1 MVGDGENEGRPES
14 RSRRSAS
21 VHGAIPGAAS
31 EIIGDLVG
39 RYRPD
44 EGVGA
49 EKESMVSLY
58 GPRRRKSPKVS
69 SVEEWWRMGQE
80 GGAVEPTQVNARRGR
95 CAVCASSV
103 EESGW

>member
-31 EIIGDLVG
+31 EIGGDLVG
-39 RYRPD
+39 RNRPD
-44 EGVGA
+44 EGFGA
-49 EKESMVSLY
+49 EKESMVS
-58 GPRRRKSPKVS
+58 S
-69 SVEEWWRMGQE
+69 SVEGWWRMGQE
-80 GGAVEPTQVNARRGR
+80 GGAVEPTQVDARRGR

-103 EESGW
+103 E

>member
-21 VHGAIPGAAS
+21 VHGAIPGAGWR
-31 EIIGDLVG
+31 IGSDLVG
-39 RYRPD
+39 RKRLD
-44 EGVGA
+44 ECFGA

-58 GPRRRKSPKVS
+58 GPRRRKSPKAS
-69 SVEEWWRMGQE
+69 SVEGWWRMGQK
-80 GGAVEPTQVNARRGR
+80 GGAVEPTQVGARRGR

>member
-1 MVGDGENEGRPES
+1 MSTAPFPEL
-14 RSRRSAS
+14 
-21 VHGAIPGAAS
+21 AS
-31 EIIGDLVG
+31 EIGGDLVG
-39 RYRPD
+39 RNRPD